1 VQDNQKDKVGVEHV
15 TSEGSEDE
23 EEFSDDEDSF
33 VMMTPSTT
41 MSQEIDTQSAA
52 TQVPFM

>member
-33 VMMTPSTT
+33 VMMTPSAT